1 MAAHSFIAMKNLFT
15 LLIWLV
21 AASTF
26 ARPGQIYPVVTTS
39 IIPVSLS
46 SNAIYSMITNYGGGG
61 GGGGGGFTGNANQ
74 FSVSGSVTNIKDGA
88 LVTNMVNRVSSAQT
102 LTLLT
107 SVNGYSLS
115 LDDNLGTY
123 NFNNASITAAS
134 FTGVGS
140 FLTAL
145 NASQLSHGTIPL
157 ARIPSLYGFGSNTL
171 AANWWTNTANLTF
184 SGNVAF
190 TGTLIAGNWASM
202 MNPGTFSI
210 YNVRSDTGTSA
221 GTVTEATITDNGS
234 NPWIG
239 LQGTQD
245 DTGSKT
251 QKMVNVYF
259 PLTQPTNYVA
269 GDFIPT
275 TGKIKYCYSNYVIYA
290 VSPFKT
296 NLISDLR

>member
-145 NASQLSHGTIPL
+145 NASQLSLGTIPL

-190 TGTLIAGNWASM
+190 TGTLIAGSLQSTLGGSATIFDHASFA
-202 MNPGTFSI
+202 GAA
-210 YNVRSDTGTSA
+210 A
-221 GTVTEATITDNGS
+221 GTEIYDAIKVGGNTVAGPRWKPNDVQQATQIVFQVDYPIS
-234 NPWIG
+234 
-239 LQGTQD
+239 
-245 DTGSKT
+245 
-251 QKMVNVYF
+251 F
-259 PLTQPTNYVA
+259 ATNYTPAEWVP
-269 GDFIPT
+269 IP
-275 TGKIKYCYSNYVIYA
+275 GKILMRGSNYVLYGI
-290 VSPFKT
+290 SPSAT
-296 NLISDLR
+296 NIVVNLQ